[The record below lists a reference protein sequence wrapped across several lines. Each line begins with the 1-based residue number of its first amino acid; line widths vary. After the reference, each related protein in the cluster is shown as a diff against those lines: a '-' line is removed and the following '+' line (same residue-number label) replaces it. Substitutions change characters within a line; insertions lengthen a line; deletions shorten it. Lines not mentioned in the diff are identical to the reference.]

1 MIWKINE
8 FPIYSTCTC
17 VCNISAYLRNC
28 PTKIDAWKLTIQS
41 LIEMHHLFYCRSF
54 RKWNGRDFE
63 ENCAEKT
70 GSFYKHPDDV
80 SSDWI
85 GFSLCAGAD
94 SVRHSEALWWKR
106 QTYAGHY
113 GNGSGWKTRQVQ
125 QSLVELFIRVSMNIL
140 YSNIIF
146 KLKPF

>member
-54 RKWNGRDFE
+54 RKRNGRDFE
-63 ENCAEKT
+63 ENCAEKA

-113 GNGSGWKTRQVQ
+113 GNGSAWKTRQVQ
-125 QSLVELFIRVSMNIL
+125 QSLVEIFIRVSMNIL